1 MATYRAGFVLASVL
15 HILGFNA
22 IVCVRLGAALQ
33 RQHGKRRQIR
43 PFTNIPTDAAQLT
56 KTPACSAEYLYFV
69 PAVFVFKTFT
79 FVLITLSAQHQL
91 WHHGILSL
99 GLPSN
104 FSSTLAS
111 C

>member
-15 HILGFNA
+15 HILGFSA

-56 KTPACSAEYLYFV
+56 KTPACSAEYLYPRGLCMYDFHICPHYTECSA
-69 PAVFVFKTFT
+69 PAVASWDI
-79 FVLITLSAQHQL
+79 ITQPAK
-91 WHHGILSL
+91 
-99 GLPSN
+99 
-104 FSSTLAS
+104 
-111 C
+111 

>member
-15 HILGFNA
+15 HILA

-56 KTPACSAEYLYFV
+56 KTPACSAEYLY
-69 PAVFVFKTFT
+69 PR
-79 FVLITLSAQHQL
+79 
-91 WHHGILSL
+91 
-99 GLPSN
+99 GL
-104 FSSTLAS
+104 
-111 C
+111 CM